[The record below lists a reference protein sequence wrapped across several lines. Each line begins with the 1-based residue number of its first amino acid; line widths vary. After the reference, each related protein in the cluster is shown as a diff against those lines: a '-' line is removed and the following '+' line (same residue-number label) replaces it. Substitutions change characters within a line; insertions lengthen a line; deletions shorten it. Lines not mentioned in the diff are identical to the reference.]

1 MMGTEHGMQLV
12 RGPEYQN
19 WPNILFKYQVPTLL
33 LIYVHIMV
41 MVCNWHTVIYRTS
54 VAIHTRYALY

>member
-1 MMGTEHGMQLV
+1 MMGTEYGMQSV

-41 MVCNWHTVIYRTS
+41 MVCNWHNI
-54 VAIHTRYALY
+54 